1 MQNIDSIYVVP
12 SDSLEQQLDEAY
24 RELAMVEEA
33 MAKTL
38 ELDDP
43 ISKDYFPEDV
53 YAPTY
58 ISKDYFS
65 EDVYASTYNEIKKH
79 LDSIQNNIAA
89 LEQAIALRD
98 AEYEEDHTM

>member
-1 MQNIDSIYVVP
+1 
-12 SDSLEQQLDEAY
+12 
-24 RELAMVEEA
+24 

-38 ELDDP
+38 EFGDS
-43 ISKDYFPEDV
+43 IAKDYFSEDV
-53 YAPTY
+53 YASPY

-65 EDVYASTYNEIKKH
+65 EDMYASTYNEIKKH
-79 LDSIQNNIAA
+79 LDSVQNNIAA